1 MDPTLNSHLEVVL
14 STLPTVVLLGIFVA
28 SSVVIWVAGIQ
39 LSDYTDVLAERL
51 HLGEALGGLILLAV
65 ATNLPEIAITI
76 SAAFSGHVEVAVGN
90 ILGGIAI
97 QTVVLVA
104 VDAFGVRSRRPLTY
118 VAGSLTL
125 VLEALLVIAVLA
137 VVVAGTQL
145 PASVEKF
152 RLEPG
157 PLLALILWIIGLR
170 LVSGP
175 GARLP
180 WAERGEAP
188 DSQPEPRGHS
198 QKRNE
203 KDMSAQGVSTLR
215 AGLVF
220 GVAAFLTLVAGV
232 LLERSG
238 EQGFGNLGLTGILF
252 GSTVLAAAT
261 SLPEL
266 STGIASARNGDAK
279 LAMSDIFGGNAFLP
293 VLFVLVPLI
302 SGKAVLPRAQA
313 SDIYLAVLGALLTVV
328 YAVGLIFRPDRE
340 RFRLG
345 TDSIAVLVLYA
356 LGVVGLLSLT

>member
-1 MDPTLNSHLEVVL
+1 MSG
-14 STLPTVVLLGIFVA
+14 LPTAVLLLVFAGSA
-28 SSVVIWVAGIQ
+28 AVIWVAGVQ

-65 ATNLPEIAITI
+65 ATNLPEIAITV
-76 SAAFSGHVEVAVGN
+76 SAAVAGQVDVAVGN

-104 VDAFGVRSRRPLTY
+104 VDAFGVSRRTPLTY

-125 VLEALLVIAVLA
+125 VLEALLVAAVLA
-137 VVVAGTQL
+137 VVVAGSQL
-145 PASVEKF
+145 PASVERF
-152 RLEPG
+152 RVEPG
-157 PLLALILWIIGLR
+157 PLLILLIWVVGLR

-175 GARLP
+175 GSRLP
-180 WAERGEAP
+180 WSENGEAP
-188 DSQPEPRGHS
+188 DSQAEARGHS
-198 QKRNE
+198 QKKTE
-203 KDMSAQGVSTLR
+203 KRMSEQGVSTTR
-215 AGLVF
+215 AVSVF
-220 GVAAFLTLVAGV
+220 GAAAVATLVAGV

-261 SLPEL
+261 ALPEL

-302 SGKAVLPRAQA
+302 SDKAVLPHAGS
-313 SDIYLAVLGALLTVV
+313 SDIYLTALGVLLTLV
-328 YAVGLIFRPDRE
+328 YAVGLIFRPR
-340 RFRLG
+340 RHLLRVG
-345 TDSIAVLVLYA
+345 ADSLAVLALYA
-356 LGVVGLLSLT
+356 LGVVGLVALS